1 MFLVAAAPLEPVVR
15 GGRDQECRGRGGAE
29 ERHEVDVS
37 LKLGYLAES
46 LCERNR
52 QEEREQDL
60 DARQGDAQLVQELD
74 QLTVFPFL
82 LALSV
87 RHVLMFPEIQHM
99 SNERSTVRIES
110 SVTAI
115 SWIPSEAV
123 EGLPKIPFTMGVA
136 HYDDPPPDVIEDL
149 DAMREADAFR
159 EANELRAYIEV
170 ADDGSITDAGHL
182 GTGHL
187 GVTRIKVGPK
197 ELSVAAVALP
207 TIQAEPQIGDG
218 WVRFKQTAGGR
229 TGAPAPRRVRG
240 KPFMRISSA
249 IAWTTLALTIKAD
262 GTSEHEL
269 AGESPFPR
277 HWVYDKDGKLV
288 QKSGTIDFEQWYRE
302 SHGENTPWGSEETE
316 AFVTEAESALER
328 ELSRTIMRSGA
339 TSKPRQLELDE
350 TLTEQG
356 ETGDGIYLLL
366 DGVLGVEVDGET
378 VAQVGPGAVLGAR
391 ALIEGG
397 QRTATLRAVTPAKV
411 VVASAD
417 DIEPSALEELAGAH
431 RREEG

>member
-1 MFLVAAAPLEPVVR
+1 M
-15 GGRDQECRGRGGAE
+15 
-29 ERHEVDVS
+29 
-37 LKLGYLAES
+37 
-46 LCERNR
+46 
-52 QEEREQDL
+52 
-60 DARQGDAQLVQELD
+60 
-74 QLTVFPFL
+74 
-82 LALSV
+82 
-87 RHVLMFPEIQHM
+87 
-99 SNERSTVRIES
+99 RIES

-159 EANELRAYIEV
+159 EANELRAFIEV
-170 ADDGSITDAGHL
+170 DGRRQITDCRPSRAA
-182 GTGHL
+182 GHL
-187 GVTRIKVGPK
+187 GVTRMKVGPK

-207 TIQAEPQIGDG
+207 TIQGEPEVGDG

-240 KPFMRISSA
+240 KPFFRINSA

-262 GTSEHEL
+262 GSSEHEL
-269 AGESPFPR
+269 AGASPFPR

-288 QKSGTIDFEQWYRE
+288 QKSGMIDFEQWYRE
-302 SHGENTPWGSEETE
+302 SHGENTPWGAEDSE
-316 AFVTEAESALER
+316 AFVTEVESALER
-328 ELSRTIMRSGA
+328 ELRRRSCAAARRRSPGSSTPTRRSPSRARPATASISCSTVSSRWRSTA
-339 TSKPRQLELDE
+339 RRSPRS
-350 TLTEQG
+350 
-356 ETGDGIYLLL
+356 
-366 DGVLGVEVDGET
+366 
-378 VAQVGPGAVLGAR
+378 GPGAILGAR

-397 QRTATLRAVTPAKV
+397 RRTATLRAVTPAKV

-417 DIEPSALEELAGAH
+417 EIEPSALEELAGAH